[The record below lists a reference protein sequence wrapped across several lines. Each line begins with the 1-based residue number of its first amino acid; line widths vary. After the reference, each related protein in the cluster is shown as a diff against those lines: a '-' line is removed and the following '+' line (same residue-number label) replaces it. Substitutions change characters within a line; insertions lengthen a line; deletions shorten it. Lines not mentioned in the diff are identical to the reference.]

1 MERKFFLMLIF
12 TLASTFSVFL
22 CEIKLND
29 LTTVT
34 VAFTPVYDRQYVRSD
49 TALREELQRDYS
61 IDRAMKIRDS
71 DYQAKCSF
79 LLSAA
84 MLAFYTSSRVFSNYQ
99 LLNIDRTCYEAGCVT
114 GSMLGLLNFYLARHK
129 RKMFTELQPQL
140 SEQQLDDAIL
150 KLGIT
155 NVLSRVGERKPF

>member
-1 MERKFFLMLIF
+1 MCIRDSF
-12 TLASTFSVFL
+12 
-22 CEIKLND
+22 
-29 LTTVT
+29 
-34 VAFTPVYDRQYVRSD
+34 RSD

-61 IDRAMKIRDS
+61 IERALKIRNYDNK
-71 DYQAKCSF
+71 AKCSL
-79 LLSAA
+79 LLSFA
-84 MLAFYTSSRVFSNYQ
+84 MLAFYTSSRVVSNYQ

-129 RKMFTELQPQL
+129 RKICKELQPQL

-155 NVLSRVGERKPF
+155 NVLSRLGERKTF

>member
-1 MERKFFLMLIF
+1 MERKFFLTLIF
-12 TLASTFSVFL
+12 TLSTTFSVFP
-22 CEIKLND
+22 CEIRLND
-29 LTTVT
+29 LTTIT
-34 VAFTPVYDRQYVRSD
+34 VAFTPVYDRQYFRSD
-49 TALREELQRDYS
+49 TALREELQRDYR
-61 IDRAMKIRDS
+61 IERALKIRNYDNK
-71 DYQAKCSF
+71 AKGSL

-84 MLAFYTSSRVFSNYQ
+84 MLALYTSSRVFSNYQ

-140 SEQQLDDAIL
+140 SEEQLDDAIL

-155 NVLSRVGERKPF
+155 NALSKIG